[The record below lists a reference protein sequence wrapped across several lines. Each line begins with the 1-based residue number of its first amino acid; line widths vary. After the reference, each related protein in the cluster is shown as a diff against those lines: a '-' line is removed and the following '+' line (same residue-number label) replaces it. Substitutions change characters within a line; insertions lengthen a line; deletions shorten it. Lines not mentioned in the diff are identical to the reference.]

1 MRLEEI
7 VSVKKGKKPPFV
19 VENPTATSTPL
30 ILTPALRGLPISE
43 YCEPYAGQVFAKPDD
58 VLITWDGSVGKS
70 ACGLEGT
77 VGSTLAVMK
86 LKSDTHLTRYLW
98 HFVRTK
104 EAMLLKT
111 SKGASIPHIDP
122 KVLASLEVPGPEI
135 DDQKLA
141 IDLLDSAEQL
151 IKARDSQLELLAEL
165 EAAMYLDATAACNDS
180 TTVEAITGGSGQMRT
195 GPFGSQLL
203 HSEFT
208 EDGISVLGID
218 NVVGNY
224 FQWAQRRY
232 ISEAKYQELKRY
244 TVLPG
249 DVLITIMGTIGE
261 CVVVPEE
268 VGTAINTKHICS
280 IRPDSSK
287 CLPQFLRAALLYDP
301 KIQSHIRR
309 HAKGAI
315 MSGLNMAII
324 KNAPVPNLPIA
335 DQKKFVV
342 AANSVLHIRDQLL
355 KTRKVELEL
364 FGALRASVF
373 KRGGH
378 V

>member
-1 MRLEEI
+1 MKLQDL
-7 VSVKKGKKPPFV
+7 VSIKKGKKPPFIV
-19 VENPTATSTPL
+19 DSPTVMSTQL
-30 ILTPALRGLPISE
+30 ILTPALRGEPIRE
-43 YCEPYAGQVFAKPDD
+43 FCNPYPGQVFAKPED

-104 EAMLLKT
+104 EALLVKT

-122 KVLASLEVPGPEI
+122 KVLASLEVPAPSI
-135 DDQKLA
+135 DSQKRA
-141 IDLLDSAEQL
+141 IGLLDNAEHLIEAREKQL
-151 IKARDSQLELLAEL
+151 ALLPEL
-165 EAAMYLDATAACNDS
+165 EAALYLKAISSSIDS
-180 TTVEAITGGSGQMRT
+180 TTMEAATSGAGQMRT

-203 HSEFT
+203 HSEFK
-208 EDGISVLGID
+208 EEGIAVLGID

-224 FQWAQRRY
+224 FRWVQRRY
-232 ISEAKYQELKRY
+232 ISETKYQDLKRY

-261 CVVVPEE
+261 CVVVPS
-268 VGTAINTKHICS
+268 GIGPAINTKHLCS
-280 IRPDSSK
+280 IRPDQTK
-287 CLPQFLRAALLYDP
+287 FLPQYLRAALLYDP
-301 KIQSHIRR
+301 EIQRHIRR

-315 MSGLNMAII
+315 MSGLNLAII
-324 KNAPVPNLPIA
+324 KKAPIPNLPLA
-335 DQKKFVV
+335 AQRKFEE
-342 AANSVLHIRDQLL
+342 AMTSVLHIRERLINA
-355 KTRKVELEL
+355 KTVESEL
-364 FGALRASVF
+364 FAALRASVF
-373 KRGGH
+373 KKDSD